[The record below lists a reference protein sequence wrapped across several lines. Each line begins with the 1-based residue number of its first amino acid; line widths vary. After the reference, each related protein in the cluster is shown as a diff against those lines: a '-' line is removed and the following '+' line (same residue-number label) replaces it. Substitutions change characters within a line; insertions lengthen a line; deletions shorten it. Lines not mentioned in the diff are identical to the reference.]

1 MKATLKN
8 SILLLMVSSSFWSC
22 TKDAAKV
29 TINPGPTTQLT
40 VTNTTLVL
48 LQANAANQATS
59 FTWNEADFGFPAAI
73 SYSIQLAKG
82 GTNFASSA
90 TTTEVNMGTALT
102 KSFTVG
108 EFNAK
113 MQEIISDGAATQVE
127 ARIKASVGSEAPPI
141 YSNVVSMTVTS
152 YLDIV
157 TYSFPDAL
165 NIAGNFQGWDPGSA
179 PQIVKT
185 RNGGY
190 DGYEGYI
197 VFNAATPEF
206 KMVKGDNWGAGDYG
220 SAGGGMLGNGG
231 PNLTL
236 PAGGAGITGL
246 YRVRANTTTLTWSY
260 DKINTWGIIGDATP
274 GGWGASTA
282 MTFNMSNGSWSIT
295 TDLTTGFIKFRANND
310 WAINFGDSDSPVDEK
325 PEYGGSDIPVTSA
338 GNYTITL
345 NIGIGGNYSYK
356 IKKN

>member
-1 MKATLKN
+1 
-8 SILLLMVSSSFWSC
+8 
-22 TKDAAKV
+22 
-29 TINPGPTTQLT
+29 
-40 VTNTTLVL
+40 
-48 LQANAANQATS
+48 
-59 FTWNEADFGFPAAI
+59 
-73 SYSIQLAKG
+73 
-82 GTNFASSA
+82 
-90 TTTEVNMGTALT
+90 MGTALT